1 MPAASV
7 LIILRMY
14 VLGNTS
20 TVLKSRKL
28 AAHHIAS
35 IAIWN
40 RNKVA
45 VAVAISVCVINA
57 VFFILG

>member
-1 MPAASV
+1 MSASSL
-7 LIILRMY
+7 LIVLRMY
-14 VLGNTS
+14 VFGNTS
-20 TVLKSRKL
+20 TVLKFPKL
-28 AAHHIAS
+28 ATHYIAS